1 MNKVVVN
8 YLWQNVAHLR
18 GIWKMLSK
26 LFWYFSQNYLAALR
40 PSYSA
45 NIMVQI
51 FRVYCELI
59 YTYLHGSNSGQNL
72 SFLLFCC
79 PKASFGPLL
88 RRQPH
93 HLMFITVFFHIW
105 PEGHRKPCSEV
116 GSLSPAECLVWTRNL
131 PILITM
137 S

>member
-59 YTYLHGSNSGQNL
+59 YTYLHGSNSEQNL

-93 HLMFITVFFHIW
+93 SLDVHHSVFPYLTW
-105 PEGHRKPCSEV
+105 RSPETLFWGWVPKPSRV
-116 GSLSPAECLVWTRNL
+116 PSLN
-131 PILITM
+131 
-137 S
+137 